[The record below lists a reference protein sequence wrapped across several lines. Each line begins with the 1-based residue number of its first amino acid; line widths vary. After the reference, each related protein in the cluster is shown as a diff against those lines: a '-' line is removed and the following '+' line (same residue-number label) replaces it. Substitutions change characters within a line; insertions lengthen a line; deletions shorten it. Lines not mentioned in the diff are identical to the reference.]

1 MNIVM
6 NIVGYIGNTIV
17 TKNQDID
24 MLVEKTSFDLQT
36 AVFHMFHQALPQTS
50 SYSALSAHN
59 NSLGY
64 VNES

>member
-1 MNIVM
+1 M

-36 AVFHMFHQALPQTS
+36 AVFLMFHYALPQTS
-50 SYSALSAHN
+50 FDSSLSAHI

-64 VNES
+64 INES